1 MSNYPAEIRE
11 IASKVERLGF
21 KQVTTWESV
30 ARMRAFDQ
38 EHLEHTIRNKAAT
51 AFSHEFT
58 GLLLK
63 HTRFIREEA
72 PEGIVVRADAIAL
85 RYDELMELLYRAY
98 TEGQSD
104 GMKRSIRVEVG
115 Q

>member
-1 MSNYPAEIRE
+1 MSNYPASIRE

-21 KQVTTWESV
+21 RQVTSWQSV
-30 ARMRAFDQ
+30 AQMIGYDQ
-38 EHLEHTIRNKAAT
+38 EHLEHTMRNKAAT
-51 AFSHEFT
+51 AFAHEFT
-58 GLLLK
+58 KLLLK
-63 HTRFIREEA
+63 HTRFIREET

-85 RYDELMELLYRAY
+85 RYDELIELLYRAY
-98 TEGQSD
+98 AEGQSD